1 MSLSMV
7 GNSKAKRLSKISREN
22 SMVTQIDKLP
32 AALTSY
38 ALMVGDLKIGNLKW
52 ISDCSRIDQA
62 RNLRER

>member
-1 MSLSMV
+1 
-7 GNSKAKRLSKISREN
+7 
-22 SMVTQIDKLP
+22 MVTQIDKLP

-38 ALMVGDLKIGNLKW
+38 ALMVGDLKIETRKW